1 VVTTDYHEP
10 VLLAETLGYLDL
22 QPGSVILDGT
32 LGGGGHAEAIL
43 ERTGPDGILIG
54 LDLDAEA
61 IREAGAR
68 LAGFG
73 ERVRLF
79 QSSFRRIDDIAA
91 EIAPTQIDGI
101 VLDLGVSSHQL
112 DAPERGFR
120 FGAAGPAHG
129 THDGLRVVTEIPL
142 DMRMDGQGDR
152 PPAASLLAT
161 WTAEELEKIFSEYG
175 QLPGSR
181 RLAKG
186 IVARRDTAPFET
198 TADLVDLI
206 RELGIGRGRRHNPAT
221 LVFQALR
228 IAVNDE
234 LKALEEGLQAAIRVL
249 RPGGRLVVIA
259 YHSLEDRLVKQ
270 TFRSAAKGCTC
281 PSDWPACRCGIEPT
295 LELLMRRPIMPSED
309 EIATNARARSAR
321 LRAAT
326 RLEAA

>member
-1 VVTTDYHEP
+1 MVTTDYHEP
-10 VLLAETLGYLDL
+10 VLLAQTLGHLDL
-22 QPGSVILDGT
+22 QPGAVIIDGT
-32 LGGGGHAEAIL
+32 LGGGGHAAAIL
-43 ERTGPDGILIG
+43 ERTAPDGVLIG

-61 IREAGAR
+61 IREAGVR

-79 QSSFRRIDDIAA
+79 KSSFRRLDDIAA
-91 EIAPTQIDGI
+91 EIAPTLIDGI

-120 FGAAGPAHG
+120 FGATGRGHLPQDSS
-129 THDGLRVVTEIPL
+129 TVVKEIPL

-152 PPAASLLAT
+152 PPAAALLAT
-161 WTAEELEKIFSEYG
+161 LSAEELEKTFSEYG

-181 RLAKG
+181 RLAKA
-186 IVARRDTAPFET
+186 IVAQRESAPFEY
-198 TADLVDLI
+198 ASDLVDLI
-206 RELGIGRGRRHNPAT
+206 RKLGIGRGRRHNPAT

-234 LKALEEGLQAAIRVL
+234 LVALEEGLQAAIRVL

-259 YHSLEDRLVKQ
+259 YHSLEDRLVKRS
-270 TFRSAAKGCTC
+270 FRSAAKGCTC
-281 PSDWPACRCGIEPT
+281 PPEWPACRCDIKPT
-295 LELLMRRPIMPSED
+295 LELLTRRPIVPSED
-309 EIATNARARSAR
+309 EIATNPRARSAR